1 MKNCG
6 KLTVRRIQLGSPFK
20 REYERLRFR
29 VWACVVGLL
38 LVGVL
43 PSLVSASE
51 DIRVSLADRAM
62 RVEIS
67 AAHPITIRFP
77 SGKRVIEM
85 NTLVIEPLS
94 AGLRVNGRHLPFQKV
109 FVKARRGGLT
119 LSIRQSSGT
128 GSNSKKN
135 RQWSLRGG
143 VDLQSKNSKLLV
155 VNQVD
160 VEAYVAGVVTG
171 EINRSWHPE
180 ALKAQAVAARTY
192 VLYKKMMNQQQPYDV
207 VSSVQDQVYQG
218 QAQVNSSVK
227 SAIRHTKGKVITFNR
242 HPILAAYSS
251 TAAGPTEDASYVWDV
266 DVPYLKGVECPFD
279 DQSPRYRWR
288 AEVPLETLE
297 RKFRASDYAVGA
309 IATITPFSQTP
320 SGRIDQIRIL
330 HSRGELILRGQ
341 DFRRVAGYSTVHSTQ
356 FEIESIGRDLVLV
369 GKGAGHGVGLCQWGM
384 KEMAEL
390 GYSYEAIVRYY
401 YPGTKLLQLSQ
412 VKLSSPTH

>member
-1 MKNCG
+1 QHVTAKPR
-6 KLTVRRIQLGSPFK
+6 K
-20 REYERLRFR
+20 
-29 VWACVVGLL
+29 
-38 LVGVL
+38 
-43 PSLVSASE
+43 
-51 DIRVSLADRAM
+51 
-62 RVEIS
+62 
-67 AAHPITIRFP
+67 
-77 SGKRVIEM
+77 
-85 NTLVIEPLS
+85 
-94 AGLRVNGRHLPFQKV
+94 
-109 FVKARRGGLT
+109 GGLT
-119 LSIRQSSGT
+119 LSLEQAASTR
-128 GSNSKKN
+128 SNGGKN

-143 VDLQSKNSKLLV
+143 VELKQQGSKILV
-155 VNQVD
+155 VNHVD

-192 VLYKKMMNQQQPYDV
+192 VLYKKMMNQRQPYDV
-207 VSSVQDQVYQG
+207 LSSVQDQVYQG
-218 QAQVNSSVK
+218 QAQVNSSVT

-288 AEVPLETLE
+288 AAVPLERLE
-297 RKFRASDYAVGA
+297 RKFRALDYAVGT
-309 IATITPFSQTP
+309 IATITPFSRTP

-356 FEIESIGRDLVLV
+356 FKIESIGRDLVLV

-401 YPGTKLLQLSQ
+401 YPGTDLMQLSQ
-412 VKLSSPTH
+412 VNLSTPTS